1 MTTHNRNNL
10 NKSLLLRCCFLLLL
24 TLGAVTAG
32 YAQLKLVP
40 YTFRAEMNDGIEN
53 QYNARVTTGL
63 TLPFFDDFSTAKGG
77 SPDNN
82 QWMTGSGVF
91 VNNTLTRN
99 HPSIN
104 VATFDGLN
112 AAGRPYNFSNPL
124 AQGFTDTLTSQ
135 VIDLSGK
142 AVKDSVY
149 ISFFWLGRGLGEMP
163 DSSDFFRLEFLS
175 STGNWVQ
182 AWQQQGYELDT
193 VFTHS
198 FVKIDAATFFHSAF
212 QFRFRSF
219 GRSSGSYDMWHLDYV
234 YLNANRTFRD
244 RFTPDLT
251 VRNPLTSLLNGFTA
265 MPLSHYRKAAG
276 SYKASSVSTDVLNR
290 SNSIN
295 KIVGYSFT
303 IKDDS
308 TGVEYYRAPAS
319 GSVDLLG
326 SQERRLTI
334 PVGTLV
340 IPATYKKTNLRY
352 KFAMSTTDDQNSIGD
367 LRSNDSISAV
377 THLDNFYAYDD
388 GSAEYGVQI
397 TQRRGRAAV
406 RYTMINADTL
416 SGVYLSVLPFDTDVS
431 GQSFL
436 VQVYSDK
443 DGLPDQL
450 LTQQPIAARYTQ
462 DRNGFITC
470 KFTNPV
476 AVPATFYVGWLQVG
490 ELPVTLGFD
499 RNSFATERIYS
510 NIGTTWA
517 VSNNLRGNI
526 MIRPF
531 LGTQGVGVPV
541 GVEPGE
547 DLSARFFPNP
557 GTGVVNWKS
566 NGVKRID
573 VYTIKGRLIKTILPE
588 PEQRSATLDI
598 ADGMYVLK
606 SSDGKRTFAQKIIVV
621 K

>member
-10 NKSLLLRCCFLLLL
+10 NRSFLLRWYFLLLL
-24 TLGAVTAG
+24 TFGAVTAG
-32 YAQLKLVP
+32 YAQLRLVP
-40 YTFRAEMNDGIEN
+40 YTSQTETIEAVEN
-53 QYNARVTTGL
+53 QHNARITAGL
-63 TLPFFDDFSTAKGG
+63 ALPFFDDFSTAKGG
-77 SPDNN
+77 VPVNN
-82 QWMTGSGVF
+82 LWMKGSGVF
-91 VNNTLTRN
+91 VNNTLMKN

-112 AAGRPYNFSNPL
+112 ATGKPYEFSNPL
-124 AQGFTDTLTSQ
+124 AQDFTDTLTSQ
-135 VIDLSGK
+135 AIDLSGK
-142 AVKDSVY
+142 AIKDSVY
-149 ISFFWLGRGLGEMP
+149 ISFFWLGKGLGEMP
-163 DSSDFFRLEFLS
+163 DSSDFLRLEFLS
-175 STGNWVQ
+175 STGSWVE

-193 VFTHS
+193 VFTHT
-198 FVKIDAATFFHSAF
+198 FVKIDDAAFFHAGF

-234 YLNANRTFRD
+234 YLNANRTSRD

-265 MPLSHYRKAAG
+265 MPLTHYRKAAA
-276 SYKASSVSTDVLNR
+276 SYKATSVSTDVLNR

-295 KIVGYSFT
+295 KIVGYTFT
-303 IKDDS
+303 VKDDS

-319 GSVDLLG
+319 GSVDFLG

-334 PVGTLV
+334 PVGTLT
-340 IPATYKKTNLRY
+340 IPATYKKANLRY
-352 KFAMSTTDDQNSIGD
+352 KFAMSTTDDQNAIGD

-377 THLDNFYAYDD
+377 THLDNFYAFDD
-388 GSAEYGVQI
+388 GSAEYGIQI
-397 TQRRGRAAV
+397 PQRRGRVAV

-416 SGVYLSVLPFDTDVS
+416 GGVYLSLLPFDTDIS

-436 VQVYSDK
+436 IQVYSDK

-450 LTQQPIAARYTQ
+450 LTQQAIAARFTQ

-490 ELPVTLGFD
+490 ELPVTFGFD
-499 RNSFATERIYS
+499 RNSFANERIYF
-510 NIGTTWA
+510 NLGTTWA
-517 VSNNLRGNI
+517 VADNLRGNI

-531 LGTQGVGVPV
+531 LGAQGVGVPV
-541 GVEPGE
+541 GVEPNE
-547 DLSARFFPNP
+547 ELSAQFFPNP
-557 GTGVVNWKS
+557 GTGVINWKS

-573 VYTIKGRLIKTILPE
+573 VYTIEGRLVKTILPE
-588 PEQRSATLDI
+588 SGHLSADLNI

-606 SSDGKRTFAQKIIVV
+606 AFDGKRTFAQKIIVV